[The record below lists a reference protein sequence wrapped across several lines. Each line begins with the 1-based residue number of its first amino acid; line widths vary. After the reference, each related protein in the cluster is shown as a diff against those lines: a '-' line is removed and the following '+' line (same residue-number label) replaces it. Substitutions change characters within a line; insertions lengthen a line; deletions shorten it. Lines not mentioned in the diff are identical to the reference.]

1 MLFFCFSIDLET
13 MPPCK
18 GDFTANH
25 TLNNCS
31 KLKGITMKG
40 LGVNSTR
47 SSGIETDEGVT
58 NSKEQ
63 LTIKQQL

>member
-1 MLFFCFSIDLET
+1 
-13 MPPCK
+13 MPLCK

-31 KLKGITMKG
+31 KLKGITTKG

-47 SSGIETDEGVT
+47 SSGTETDEGVT